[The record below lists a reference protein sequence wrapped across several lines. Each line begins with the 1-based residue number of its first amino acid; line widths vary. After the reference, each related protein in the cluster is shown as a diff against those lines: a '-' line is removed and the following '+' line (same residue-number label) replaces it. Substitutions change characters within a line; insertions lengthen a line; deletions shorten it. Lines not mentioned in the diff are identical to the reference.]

1 MTVPQKVTCIETGE
15 VYQNADEAGK
25 AIGRSP
31 LSVRKSAN
39 AHVPVA
45 GKHFVYGALS
55 SEELRAMRVR
65 MKHEEFHELRRR
77 RPDIPE
83 CCMPGSPVIV
93 VGQSLCP
100 SIGLPIMGIVEDIQ
114 VDHKHP
120 VTVRTRDGGVYY
132 CDPGELVGA

>member
-31 LSVRKSAN
+31 LSVRKSAS

-45 GKHFVYGALS
+45 GMHFVYGELS
-55 SEELRAMRVR
+55 TDELRDMRVR
-65 MKHEEFHELRRR
+65 VKVQEFRELRRR
-77 RPDIPE
+77 RPDIQE

-100 SIGLPIMGIVEDIQ
+100 GLQLPVRGIVDDIQ

-132 CDPGELVGA
+132 CAPGELVGA

>member
-15 VYQNADEAGK
+15 VYRSAKDAAK
-25 AIGRSP
+25 AIGLSP

-65 MKHEEFHELRRR
+65 VKYEEFHELRRR

-83 CCMPGSPVIV
+83 CCMPGSAVIV

-100 SIGLPIMGIVEDIQ
+100 SVQLPVRGIVEDIQ
-114 VDHKHP
+114 VDHNHP
-120 VTVRTRDGGVYY
+120 VTVRTGDGGVYY
-132 CDPGELVGA
+132 CTPGELVGA